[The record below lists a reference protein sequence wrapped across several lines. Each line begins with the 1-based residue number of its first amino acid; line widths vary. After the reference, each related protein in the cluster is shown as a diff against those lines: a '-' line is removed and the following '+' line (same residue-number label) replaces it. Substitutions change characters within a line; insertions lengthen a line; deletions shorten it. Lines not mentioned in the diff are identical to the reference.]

1 MFDSALIA
9 EDPAELGIDPTK
21 LAELTAR
28 ARAEVDDGLLPSAQ
42 FAVARHGRIAHF
54 ETFGEAT
61 NETLYGIYSST
72 KAVTSTAGWLM
83 IQEGKLDIAQRAAE
97 IVPEFGANGKEAI
110 TVEQLFL
117 HTAGF
122 PSAPFRPVEWHDRAR
137 RLERFSSWRLNWE
150 PGSRFEYHPTSSMY
164 VIAEIV
170 ERLSGVPFL
179 TFVKQR
185 IFEPLGLADEFW
197 LGLPEREGARVA
209 EVAMAGEPPTPQ
221 DYRDRGLP
229 VPPQTEVT
237 PDALTSFNR
246 PEVRGAGV
254 PGGGGISSAAG
265 IALFYQALLNG
276 GRAAGGPEVWSQQ
289 TIDYGLTVRSGDH
302 VDMMYGKPVN
312 RALGL
317 CVAGD
322 ADRNLRGFGHTNSK
336 GAFGHGG
343 AGGQIA
349 WGDPAT
355 GISFGYCT
363 NGHDQNPFRQGRRG
377 VSLSTRAAALL
388 A

>member
-1 MFDSALIA
+1 MFDSALVA
-9 EDPAELGIDPTK
+9 SDPAELGISPAK
-21 LAELTAR
+21 LAELR
-28 ARAEVDDGLLPSAQ
+28 ERVQQEVDEGILPSAQ
-42 FAVARHGRIAHF
+42 FAIGRHGKLAHF
-54 ETFGEAT
+54 ETFGAAT
-61 NETLYGIYSST
+61 NESLYCIYSST

-83 IQEGKLDIAQRAAE
+83 VQEGKLDIKSKAAS
-97 IVPEFGANGKEAI
+97 IVPEFGANGKGDI

-122 PSAPFRPVEWHDRAR
+122 PSAPFRPTEWHDRAR
-137 RLERFSSWRLNWE
+137 RLERFSSWRLNWD
-150 PGSRFEYHPTSSMY
+150 PDSRFEYHPTSSMY

-170 ERLSGVPFL
+170 ERLSGIPFL
-179 TFVKQR
+179 EFVRTR
-185 IFEPLGLADEFW
+185 IMEPLGLADEFW
-197 LGLPEREGARVA
+197 VGLPESEGHRVA
-209 EVAMAGEPPTPQ
+209 EVSMTGEPPTPQ
-221 DYRDRGLP
+221 DYIDRGLP

-246 PEVRGAGV
+246 PDVRAAGV

-276 GRAAGGPEVWSQQ
+276 GQAHGGPQIWTQD
-289 TIDYGLTVRSGDH
+289 TINYGLTVRSGEH
-302 VDMMYGKPVN
+302 VDMMYGKRVN

-317 CVAGD
+317 CIAGD
-322 ADRNLRGFGHTNSK
+322 EDRNLRGFGHTNSE

-363 NGHDQNPFRQGRRG
+363 NGHDQNIFRQGRRG
-377 VSLSTRAAALL
+377 VSLSTKAAALVD
-388 A
+388 